1 MGEHS
6 EETGCVS
13 PNSWR
18 SAGAEEEKGG
28 GVVSGDEVNRKS
40 HPPVNLETPLDPKYI
55 ASARCNQ
62 GQSRAS
68 HNHSTIFL
76 RCVEQAQ
83 PTSFEFK
90 TYTFCALN
98 CAMLT
103 FLYSA

>member
-13 PNSWR
+13 SNSWR
-18 SAGAEEEKGG
+18 SAGAEG

-55 ASARCNQ
+55 ASARCNK
-62 GQSRAS
+62 GQPRAS
-68 HNHSTIFL
+68 HNHSTLFL
-76 RCVEQAQ
+76 RCEEQAQ
-83 PTSFEFK
+83 PAAFEFK
-90 TYTFCALN
+90 TYTFRAFN